1 MHWFL
6 LLWLGAAFF
15 LAPRFT
21 MALIVFGPI
30 LFLIWYANSDH
41 RPDPAPVAK
50 CYVAPPDPR
59 DDSVTAFFKAN
70 PAC

>member
-1 MHWFL
+1 
-6 LLWLGAAFF
+6 
-15 LAPRFT
+15 

-41 RPDPAPVAK
+41 RPDPVPVAS
-50 CYVAPPDPR
+50 CLPRPPDPH